1 MRLWHS
7 FWRDECGALV
17 SAELITVAT
26 VGVLG
31 GTVGLNML
39 GTSVNGEFRELSH
52 AVRSLN
58 QSYTVSG
65 FSSCRAWTAGS
76 EYIQPN
82 AQQSIADLDAAFV
95 GDLAQPEPE
104 QKPDAKQEK
113 KKGAKGA
120 KKKSKPADDEA
131 AFVVPDESSL
141 GEADK
146 VEAEDDASRV
156 ETTIEPNPEA

>member
-1 MRLWHS
+1 MRLWES

-31 GTVGLNML
+31 GTAGLNML

-95 GDLAQPEPE
+95 GDLAQPAPD

-113 KKGAKGA
+113 KKGAKR
-120 KKKSKPADDEA
+120 KLKPADDEA
-131 AFVVPDESSL
+131 AFVIPDESSL

-146 VEAEDDASRV
+146 VEADDDASRV
-156 ETTIEPNPEA
+156 ETTIEPTPEA